1 MLGTSLERSVP
12 RHGLTYRGD
21 EHRTTQ
27 DNEVSFPFKVE
38 VVERSFSMDDSFKS
52 VPSLLEVC
60 SLQAGLVNLL
70 SLEGFRLTKG
80 ISNDK
85 DLLNAIPAGLQA
97 QSVRIVGKEDTL
109 LTKRA
114 LTVIWD
120 VSKELADTR
129 RKVIGLTE
137 SVFDPVGFLA
147 SFIVRANIFFQ
158 SLWKLRQGWDEK
170 TPEEI
175 QQEWSAVSQKELESL
190 AEFSVSR
197 FYRLVMVSPTSPPF
211 TYTCL
216 VIPVRKHSHVAYFR
230 FEYPDGGRQ
239 CVFVAAK
246 TRVAPVKPQVSQD
259 RNHKQRF

>member
-1 MLGTSLERSVP
+1 MFKFKWRFPKKTNLYCVLFGEEHRKTKWTCTNMLGTSLEWSVP

-21 EHRTTQ
+21 EQRTTQ
-27 DNEVSFPFKVE
+27 DNEVSFPFKVK
-38 VVERSFSMDDSFKS
+38 VVERSFYMDDSFKS

-120 VSKELADTR
+120 VSRSSQRSWLILDGKSSVSQHQYLTQLA
-129 RKVIGLTE
+129 
-137 SVFDPVGFLA
+137 F
-147 SFIVRANIFFQ
+147 SFIHCPGKYI
-158 SLWKLRQGWDEK
+158 
-170 TPEEI
+170 
-175 QQEWSAVSQKELESL
+175 
-190 AEFSVSR
+190 FSVAVEPSSR
-197 FYRLVMVSPTSPPF
+197 LGREDSGRNPARMVSCFAEGTGESSGILSTTVLSPCYGFSHLTSIQLHLF
-211 TYTCL
+211 GYTSEKAFSCCL
-216 VIPVRKHSHVAYFR
+216 LSI
-230 FEYPDGGRQ
+230 
-239 CVFVAAK
+239 
-246 TRVAPVKPQVSQD
+246 
-259 RNHKQRF
+259 